1 MIDFESAAFAYLDGL
16 VAGESEASSTSM
28 HLDSVRIRGQTIAL
42 IQHMRGIASSR
53 GWRPPSAFSRRTPR
67 ARIRPYDD
75 GIGPDGYQSYK
86 WRGTDGDAA
95 DNVALRATRELN
107 KPLMWFFGIARAS
120 TCPCIRSGSSARSQP
135 NQQFV
140 VALDDVMRDQW
151 TEEVFH
157 PADLALRRQYAEAT
171 VKRRLHQP
179 AFRMRVLRAYDG
191 SCALCRLRHPELLD
205 AAHIKEDSDGGEP
218 VVPNGVA
225 MCAIHHRAF
234 DANVLGIRPDF
245 IVQIREDVL
254 EEHDGPTLRHALQG
268 VHGEKLVL
276 PRQRGAHPDRD
287 LARRTIRTV
296 PQGWVVRRRIGDLTR
311 PLDSC
316 EFRGC
321 TADLPNTDERRR
333 HDRR

>member
-1 MIDFESAAFAYLDGL
+1 MA
-16 VAGESEASSTSM
+16 
-28 HLDSVRIRGQTIAL
+28 IR
-42 IQHMRGIASSR
+42 R
-53 GWRPPSAFSRRTPR
+53 
-67 ARIRPYDD
+67 
-75 GIGPDGYQSYK
+75 YK
-86 WRGTDGDAA
+86 WRGTDGDAY
-95 DNVALRATRELN
+95 DNVALREAMSHN
-107 KPLMWFFGIARAS
+107 KPLMWFLGMSPGVYMPVYPVWLVGEEPAEH
-120 TCPCIRSGSSARSQP
+120 
-135 NQQFV
+135 QFV
-140 VALDDVMRDQW
+140 VALEDGMREQW
-151 TEEVFH
+151 SEQVFH

-179 AFRMRVLRAYDG
+179 AFRIRVLRAYDG

-276 PRQRGAHPDRD
+276 PRQRGASSRSH
-287 LARRTIRTV
+287 LAGRAVRTV
-296 PQGWVVRRRIGDLTR
+296 PQGRVASRRIAHRNSTSRLLLSSEVAR
-311 PLDSC
+311 S
-316 EFRGC
+316 
-321 TADLPNTDERRR
+321 ADEHLGEETP
-333 HDRR
+333 